1 MTAPPLDRPAAATA
15 FAGQLS
21 TDCQSLLLAALL
33 KTASHAEPRAPELT
47 PELEAEL
54 DDSLRY
60 PGVVLSAQE
69 WIAELKQQA
78 GATERSRTPARG
90 EPLLETSPADP

>member
-1 MTAPPLDRPAAATA
+1 MTAPPPDSPAAAAA
-15 FAGQLS
+15 FVDQLS
-21 TDCQSLLLAALL
+21 TDCQRWLLAALL
-33 KTASHAEPRAPELT
+33 ETASRAEPRPPELT

-54 DDSLRY
+54 DDSLRN

-78 GATERSRTPARG
+78 GATQRSRTPARG
-90 EPLLETSPADP
+90 EPLLETSPTSP